1 MRPFWTV
8 FFFFISIYLV
18 EAKPLI
24 LKENGKTFYELGHYI
39 DILEDPTGNLKI
51 TDVTES
57 KWAKKFKASTKVVH
71 NLGFSKSSFWARIH
85 IKNQNSNQSSW
96 LLSQNYYQQDAVKFY
111 RLKKGVW
118 EETLTGDTLPFSS
131 REIDTKSFTFKI
143 EPKNSSFYYMLIR
156 GSVTQMNLTLT
167 TPLDFLT
174 KESYTNYILGL
185 FFGLVLAM
193 LIYNTFVFFSTR
205 RTSYLFYVFYVL
217 SIGLFIMIRGGFAQR
232 FLFRDFT
239 WASNY
244 GFSFLG
250 GTSAL
255 FLALFTISYL
265 NIKNENPKMYKFLLL
280 FIVSSSLVILS
291 SFTLPYA
298 FCAPFM
304 TINSLFSLI
313 AIYIAGLYKFKMKF
327 RPAKYF
333 ILAFTFF
340 ISGGVSESLLGMGI
354 LPSNVL
360 TRNLLLVGNAIEL
373 ILLSMGLADRFNLI
387 QEEAIKKETEA
398 KKLQENYAKTLKT
411 EVNLKTKSIKMLI
424 ENLGQGF
431 MVIDEVGK
439 VQEGATKIT
448 KEFFNEN
455 PEGKNLSEVLGLKS
469 EQAQSLKSWLK
480 NMWQGKLAF
489 KDLKPL
495 GPQSFRGKEGQYIDL
510 DYHPIYEEKES
521 QNIDTVDKI
530 EKIICVATDKT
541 NEVGLEHQLELD
553 KKNVIF
559 IKNALETPSELVD
572 LLEDTKD
579 LIETYEIIKEMEE
592 GELFRKFHTLKA
604 RFGHFGIINVA
615 KELNELETIMSQ
627 NNLNDLDDRFID
639 FQKVFKDF
647 VKDNALIIK
656 ASHKALMDDGQIV
669 HISEMIE
676 KAREFELSEEYIT
689 FLKEKYLISD
699 IKLKF
704 QRYIS
709 LVTDLANEQ
718 NKLIDMTI
726 GGDEIK
732 VDVKKYTNFINSSI
746 HLFRNMVDHGIETEE
761 VRIENGKRSV
771 GSVSILFKII
781 KGRITIYLQDD
792 GKGINPLHIKNKI
805 LEKKIKS
812 AEEVDILSEN
822 ELIDMIFLPGFS
834 TKKDVSDL
842 SGRGI
847 GMDAVRE
854 EVERLGGTIIV
865 NSKINEGTQFIVE
878 LPLLI

>member
-1 MRPFWTV
+1 MRLFWTV
-8 FFFFISIYLV
+8 FLLFISFHLV

-24 LKENGKTFYELGHYI
+24 LNEGGSPFHKLGQYI
-39 DILEDPTGNLKI
+39 DILEDPTGELKI
-51 TDVTES
+51 TDVTGP
-57 KWAKKFKASTKVVH
+57 KWGAKFKESTKTVH

-85 IKNQNSNQSSW
+85 IQNKTKNEPTW
-96 LLSQNYYQQDAVKFY
+96 LLSQNYYQQDIVKFY

-143 EPKNSSFYYMLIR
+143 EPKENSFYYMLIR

-167 TPLDFLT
+167 TPLEFST

-193 LIYNTFVFFSTR
+193 LIYNTFIFFSTR

-250 GTSAL
+250 GTTAL
-255 FLALFTISYL
+255 FLAFFTISYL
-265 NIKNENPKMYKFLLL
+265 NIKNENPKLYKFLLI

-291 SFTLPYA
+291 SFILPYA

-313 AIYIAGLYKFKMKF
+313 AIYITGFYKYRMKF

-398 KKLQENYAKTLKT
+398 KKLQENYAKTLET
-411 EVNLKTKSIKMLI
+411 EVNLKTKSLKMLI

-431 MVIDEVGK
+431 MVIDELGK

-448 KEFFNEN
+448 KEFFNES
-455 PEGKNLSEVLGLKS
+455 PEGKNLSEVLRLQT
-469 EQAQSLKSWLK
+469 EQTQNLKSWLK
-480 NMWQGKLAF
+480 NVWQGKLAF

-495 GPQSFRGKEGQYIDL
+495 GPQSFKGKEGQYIDL
-510 DYHPIYEEKES
+510 DYHPIYEEKENKS
-521 QNIDTVDKI
+521 VDKI

-541 NEVGLEHQLELD
+541 NEVGLEQQLEID
-553 KKNVIF
+553 KQNVIF
-559 IKNALETPSELVD
+559 IKKSLETPSELVD
-572 LLEDTKD
+572 LLEDTED
-579 LIETYEIIKEMEE
+579 FIETYEIIKDMEE

-604 RFGHFGIINVA
+604 RFSHFGIINVA
-615 KELNELETIMSQ
+615 KDLNDLETIISQ
-627 NNLNDLDDRFID
+627 NKLNDLDEGYKA
-639 FQKVFKDF
+639 FQKSFKDF
-647 VKDNALIIK
+647 VKDNNLIIK
-656 ASHKALMDDGQIV
+656 ASHKALLDEGQVV

-676 KAREFELSEEYIT
+676 KAYNFDLSKEFIS
-689 FLKEKYLISD
+689 FLKENYLISD

-704 QRYIS
+704 QRYQA
-709 LVTDLANEQ
+709 LVSDLAQEQ
-718 NKLIDMTI
+718 GKPIDMTI

-761 VRIENGKRSV
+761 ERSQQGKRLVGLVSV
-771 GSVSILFKII
+771 LFKVI
-781 KGRITIYLQDD
+781 KGRITIYMQDD
-792 GKGINPLHIKNKI
+792 GKGINPQHIKSKL

-812 AEEVDILSEN
+812 SKEIEFLSES
-822 ELIDMIFLPGFS
+822 ELIDLIFLPGFS
-834 TKKDVSDL
+834 TKKKVSDL

-854 EVERLGGTIIV
+854 EVERLGGKIVV
-865 NSKINEGTQFIVE
+865 NSKINEGTQFIID

>member
-8 FFFFISIYLV
+8 FLFLLFIQLG

-24 LKENGKTFYELGHYI
+24 LKEGGKPFHELGLYI
-39 DILEDPTGNLKI
+39 DILEDPTGKLKI
-51 TDVTES
+51 ADVTGP
-57 KWAKKFKASTKVVH
+57 KWAPKFKASTKIVH
-71 NLGFSKSSFWARIH
+71 NLGFSQSSFWARIH
-85 IKNQNSNQSSW
+85 IQNQNPYQSTW
-96 LLSQNYYQQDAVKFY
+96 LLSQNYYQQDIVKFY
-111 RLKKGVW
+111 RLKGGVW
-118 EETLTGDTLPFSS
+118 DETFTGDTLPFSS

-143 EPKNSSFYYMLIR
+143 EPKENSFYYMKIR
-156 GSVTQMNLTLT
+156 GSVTQMNLTLR
-167 TPLDFLT
+167 TPLEFST

-185 FFGLVLAM
+185 FLAM
-193 LIYNTFVFFSTR
+193 LIYNTFIFFSTR

-250 GTSAL
+250 GTTAL
-255 FLALFTISYL
+255 FLAFFTISYL
-265 NIKNENPKMYKFLLL
+265 NIKNENPKMYKFLLF
-280 FIVSSSLVILS
+280 FIISSSLVILS

-313 AIYIAGLYKFKMKF
+313 AIYIAGFYKYRMKF

-340 ISGGVSESLLGMGI
+340 ISGGVSESLLGMGV

-398 KKLQENYAKTLKT
+398 KKLQENYAKTLET
-411 EVNLKTKSIKMLI
+411 EVNLKTKSLKMLI

-431 MVIDEVGK
+431 MVIDELGK

-455 PEGKNLSEVLGLKS
+455 PEGKNLSEVLGLQPEK
-469 EQAQSLKSWLK
+469 ANNLKSWLK
-480 NMWQGKLAF
+480 NVWQGKLAF

-510 DYHPIYEEKES
+510 DYFPIYEEKE
-521 QNIDTVDKI
+521 NKNTDKI
-530 EKIICVATDKT
+530 EKIERIEKLICVATDKT
-541 NEVGLEHQLELD
+541 NEVGLEQQLEID
-553 KKNVIF
+553 KQNVIF
-559 IKNALETPSELVD
+559 IKNSLETPSELVD
-572 LLEDTKD
+572 LLEDTED
-579 LIETYEIIKEMEE
+579 FIETYEIIKEMEG

-604 RFGHFGIINVA
+604 RFSHFGIINVA
-615 KELNELETIMSQ
+615 KELNDLETIISQ
-627 NNLNDLDDRFID
+627 NNFSNLDEGFKA
-639 FQKVFKDF
+639 FQISFKDF
-647 VKDNALIIK
+647 VKSNNLIIN
-656 ASHKALMDDGQIV
+656 ASHKALLDEGQVV

-676 KAREFELSEEYIT
+676 KAYNFDLSKEFIS
-689 FLKEKYLISD
+689 FLKDNYLISD

-704 QRYIS
+704 QRYKDLIS
-709 LVTDLANEQ
+709 DLAQEQ
-718 NKLIDMTI
+718 GKSIDMTI
-726 GGDEIK
+726 GGEEIK
-732 VDVKKYTNFINSSI
+732 VDAKKYTNFINSSI

-761 VRIENGKRSV
+761 ERLEKGKRQTGLVSV
-771 GSVSILFKII
+771 LFKNIQ
-781 KGRITIYLQDD
+781 GRITIYLQDD
-792 GKGINPLHIKNKI
+792 GKGIDPLHIKNKI
-805 LEKKIKS
+805 IEKKIKS
-812 AEEVDILSEN
+812 SKETEHLNEN
-822 ELIDMIFLPGFS
+822 ELVDMIFLPGFS
-834 TKKDVSDL
+834 TKKKVSDL

-865 NSKINEGTQFIVE
+865 NSKVNEGTQFIIE